1 MRKEERWGKTLG
13 VFHPSLP
20 QLSGGRGD
28 LWGSVDIVGVPGIF
42 QVSPQSAAARRG
54 GEERWGWIGILG
66 VAGIFHLGL
75 PQLWGEGKNGEGGY
89 PCGL

>member
-1 MRKEERWGKTLG
+1 MGKDPWCL
-13 VFHPSLP
+13 SP
-20 QLSGGRGD
+20 QFTAVKRGRGD
-28 LWGSVDIVGVPGIF
+28 WWGSVDIVGVPGIF